1 MSIKMIREAVGND
14 LIDILGIYNDAIL
27 NTTAIYDYNAH
38 TLNDRKQWYEKK
50 KQDGYPI
57 LVVEENNKVIGFATY
72 GPFRDWPA
80 YKYTVEHSIYV
91 NNNCRNKGTG
101 TKLIKEL
108 IKIINEKEYATMVAG
123 IDESNE
129 KSVRMHK
136 KLGFKYAG
144 KIDKAGFKFGKWLNL
159 VFYQLELKGPKNPI
173 DG

>member
-1 MSIKMIREAVGND
+1 MIREAVGND

>member
-1 MSIKMIREAVGND
+1 MIREAVEND

-38 TLNDRKQWYEKK
+38 TLNDRKQWYVKK

-57 LVVEENNKVIGFATY
+57 LVVEENNEVIGFATY

-80 YKYTVEHSIYV
+80 YKYTVEHSIYI
-91 NNNCRNKGTG
+91 NSKCRNKGTG

-129 KSVRMHK
+129 KSVQMHK
-136 KLGFKYAG
+136 KLGFNYAG